1 MNAIGRITSKNS
13 DFDTHRWGRHT
24 SVRDVL
30 KCCSQSP
37 NGDVYILCLLLRKSR
52 VQVALPVIQSVWVF
66 QGKPAKISTHK
77 YLEYFVGLNSVPSGL
92 PHRQTGQDITE
103 KTKIGNLLERS
114 TSYMNSWK

>member
-77 YLEYFVGLNSVPSGL
+77 YLEYFVGLNSVSHL
-92 PHRQTGQDITE
+92 DSHTDRQDRISRKKQ
-103 KTKIGNLLERS
+103 K
-114 TSYMNSWK
+114 